1 MLAKFLKSRWGFI
14 SISLLF
20 SILIASYALAS
31 QESVVIKSME
41 KELNRCF
48 EKLSSVQP
56 HPLYYLGYEITEIEE
71 TRLSSSL
78 GTIIED
84 KKKNLRYLDVDARVG
99 NNQLD
104 NTHEI
109 RGEIDYLSLIPRE
122 VQISVEDN
130 EAAIRQRLWLETE
143 KRFKEA
149 QDRYTK
155 VLTNKA
161 VKVEEEDLSDD
172 FSLEEPQIYVEE
184 PAKIEFDPAPW
195 KAKLRKFSQVFK
207 EYPEILNSTVFLG
220 VKCLNRYIVNSEGTR
235 IQTGDRYVRL
245 HLSCQGKADDGMELR
260 RSENFD
266 ADDPEKLPKD
276 EEVLEAIHKMVNELL
291 ALKEAPLVE
300 PYAGPAILVNRASG
314 VFFHE
319 IFGHRIEGHRQK
331 SEREGQTFAK
341 KVGAKILPEF
351 ISVYDDATK
360 KEYNGTF
367 LRGYYKYDDEGIKSQ
382 KVTVVEDGV
391 LKNFLMSRSP
401 VEGFLKSNGHGRREY
416 GRQVVARQGNLI
428 VESQKTVSYDRLKE
442 MLIDECKE
450 QGKPYGLI
458 FEDIAGGF
466 TTTQRTGPQT
476 FKVIPLLV
484 YRVYSDGRPDEVVR
498 GVDIVGTP
506 LASFTKIIAT
516 GDDYDVF
523 NGTCGAE
530 SGWVPVSAVS
540 PSILVSEIEVEK
552 KMKGQEKP
560 PILPPPHK

>member
-1 MLAKFLKSRWGFI
+1 MLSKSLRWGFVLI
-14 SISLLF
+14 LF
-20 SILIASYALAS
+20 LFLTVTYALAS
-31 QESVVIKSME
+31 QESVVLKAMG

-48 EKLSSVQP
+48 EKLGSVQP
-56 HPLYYLGYEITEIEE
+56 YPLYYLGYEISEIDQ
-71 TRLSSSL
+71 TRLTSSF
-78 GTIIED
+78 GTITED
-84 KKKNLRYLDVDARVG
+84 RKTRSRYLDVDVRVG

-109 RGEIDYLSLIPRE
+109 RGEIDYSRFIPRE

-143 KRFKEA
+143 KRFKKA
-149 QDRYTK
+149 QDRYTR

-172 FSLEEPQIYVEE
+172 FSVEKPEIFVEE
-184 PAKIEFDPAPW
+184 PIKIEFDPAPW
-195 KAKLRKFSQVFK
+195 KTKLKKFSLVFK
-207 EYPEILNSTVFLG
+207 EYPEILSSRVSLSTMY
-220 VKCLNRYIVNSEGTR
+220 LNRYIVNSEGTK
-235 IQTGDRYVRL
+235 IQTKNSYIRL
-245 HLSCQGKADDGMELR
+245 HLFCEGKAEDGMQLR
-260 RSENFD
+260 RYETFD
-266 ADDPEKLPKD
+266 AEDPKRLPKD
-276 EEVLEAIHKMVNELL
+276 EEILKAIDKMVDELL
-291 ALKEAPLVE
+291 ALQEAPLVE

-331 SEREGQTFAK
+331 SEMEGQTFTK
-341 KVGAKILPEF
+341 KVGEKILPEF

-367 LRGYYKYDDEGIKSQ
+367 LRGYYKYDDEGVKSQ
-382 KVTVVEDGV
+382 RVTVVEDGV

-401 VEGFLKSNGHGRREY
+401 VEGFPRSNGHGRRDY

-428 VESQKTVSYDRLKE
+428 VESNNTVSYAQLRE
-442 MLIDECKE
+442 MLIEECKK

-458 FEDIAGGF
+458 FEDISGGF
-466 TTTQRTGPQT
+466 TSTERWGPQT
-476 FKVIPLLV
+476 FKVLPLLV

-506 LASFTKIIAT
+506 LASFAKIIAT
-516 GDDYDVF
+516 GDDYDIF

-530 SGWVPVSAVS
+530 SGWVPVSGVS

-552 KMKGQEKP
+552 KFKEQEKP

>member
-1 MLAKFLKSRWGFI
+1 MLSKGLKWAFI
-14 SISLLF
+14 LVLSLVLA
-20 SILIASYALAS
+20 LPCALAA
-31 QESVVIKSME
+31 QESVVLKAMG

-48 EKLSSVQP
+48 ETLSSVQP
-56 HPLYYLGYEITEIEE
+56 HPLYFLSYEISEIDE
-71 TRLSSSL
+71 TRLIASL
-78 GTIIED
+78 GAVTD
-84 KKKNLRYLDVDARVG
+84 DAKTRSRYLDVDVRVG
-99 NNQLD
+99 SPQLD

-109 RGEIDYLSLIPRE
+109 RGEFDFSSFMPKE

-172 FSLEEPQIYVEE
+172 FSVEEPQVYAEE
-184 PAKIEFDPAPW
+184 LAKIEFDPGPW
-195 KAKLRKFSQVFK
+195 KARLKNFSLIFK
-207 EYPEILNSTVFLG
+207 EYPDILNSRVLLS
-220 VKCLNRYIVNSEGTR
+220 VKCINRYIVNSEGGR

-245 HLSCQGKADDGMELR
+245 HLSCEGKADDGMELR
-260 RSENFD
+260 RYESFD
-266 ADDPEKLPKD
+266 ADHVNKLPDD
-276 EEVLEAIHKMVNELL
+276 EKIVDAIHRMVDELL
-291 ALKEAPLVE
+291 TLREAPLVE

-331 SEREGQTFAK
+331 SETEGQTFAK
-341 KVGAKILPEF
+341 KVGEKILPEF
-351 ISVYDDATK
+351 ISVYDDATQ
-360 KEYNGTF
+360 KEHNGTF
-367 LRGYYKYDDEGIKSQ
+367 LRGYYKYDDEGVKSQ
-382 KVTVVEDGV
+382 RVTVVEDGV

-401 VEGFLKSNGHGRREY
+401 VEGFPGSNGHGRREY

-428 VESQKTVSYDRLKE
+428 VESRNAVSYTRLKE
-442 MLIDECKE
+442 MLIEECKK

-466 TTTQRTGPQT
+466 TTTQRYGPQT

-506 LASFTKIIAT
+506 LASFAKIIAT
-516 GDDYDVF
+516 GDDYDIF

-530 SGWVPVSAVS
+530 SGRVPVSAVS

-552 KMKGQEKP
+552 KFKEQEKP

>member
-1 MLAKFLKSRWGFI
+1 MVSKLPRLKWG
-14 SISLLF
+14 SISALL
-20 SILIASYALAS
+20 LCLALTVPYAWAS
-31 QESVVIKSME
+31 QESVVLEAME

-48 EKLSSVQP
+48 EKLSSVEP
-56 HPLYYLGYEITEIEE
+56 HPLYFLAYEISEIDEI
-71 TRLSSSL
+71 RLSSTF
-78 GTIIED
+78 GTITQD
-84 KKKNLRYLDVDARVG
+84 AKSRSRYLNVDIRVG
-99 NNQLD
+99 NNKLD

-109 RGEIDYLSLIPRE
+109 RGEMDYSLFIPRV
-122 VQISVEDN
+122 VQISVEENQD
-130 EAAIRQRLWLETE
+130 AIRQRLWLETE
-143 KRFKEA
+143 KRFKQA

-172 FSLEEPQIYVEE
+172 FSVEEPQVFVEA
-184 PAKIEFDPAPW
+184 PAKVEFDPVPW
-195 KAKLRKFSQVFK
+195 KAKLKSFSRVFK
-207 EYPEILNSTVFLG
+207 EYPEILNSQVSLS
-220 VKCLNRYIVNSEGTR
+220 VKSLNRYIVNSEGTK
-235 IQTGDRYVRL
+235 IQTGNRYIRL
-245 HLSCQGKADDGMELR
+245 HLSCEGKADDGMELR
-260 RSENFD
+260 RYENFD
-266 ADDPEKLPKD
+266 ADDLSKLPEDD
-276 EEVLEAIHKMVNELL
+276 EVEKIIRKIVDELL
-291 ALKEAPLVE
+291 ALREAPLVE

-331 SEREGQTFAK
+331 SEMEGQTFTK
-341 KVGAKILPEF
+341 KVGEEILPEF
-351 ISVYDDATK
+351 ISVYDDATQR
-360 KEYNGTF
+360 EYNGTF
-367 LRGYYKYDDEGIKSQ
+367 LRGYYKYDDEGVKSQ
-382 KVTVVEDGV
+382 RVTVVEDGV

-401 VEGFLKSNGHGRREY
+401 VEGFPKSNGHGRREY

-428 VESQKTVSYDRLKE
+428 VESEKTVSYPKLKE
-442 MLIDECKE
+442 MLIEECKK

-466 TTTQRTGPQT
+466 TSTGRFGTQT

-484 YRVYSDGRPDEVVR
+484 YRVYTDERPHEVVR

-506 LASFTKIIAT
+506 LTSFAKIIAT

-530 SGWVPVSAVS
+530 SGPVPVSGVS

-552 KMKGQEKP
+552 KFKEQEKP

>member
-1 MLAKFLKSRWGFI
+1 MLSKLLKLKWGFI
-14 SISLLF
+14 SVLF
-20 SILIASYALAS
+20 SFLILTVSYALAA
-31 QESVVIKSME
+31 QESAVLKAME

-56 HPLYYLGYEITEIEE
+56 HPLYFLGYEISEIDE
-71 TRLSSSL
+71 TRLSSSF
-78 GTIIED
+78 GTITQD
-84 KKKNLRYLDVDARVG
+84 TKSRSRYLDVDARVG
-99 NNQLD
+99 NNKLD

-109 RGEIDYLSLIPRE
+109 RGEMDYSRFIPRI
-122 VQISVEDN
+122 VQISIEDN

-143 KRFKEA
+143 KRFKES
-149 QDRYTK
+149 QDRFTK

-172 FSLEEPQIYVEE
+172 FTMEEPEVFAEE
-184 PAKIEFDPAPW
+184 PAKIEFDPTPW
-195 KAKLRKFSQVFK
+195 KAKLKKFSLAFK
-207 EYPEILNSTVFLG
+207 EYPEILNSQVSLN
-220 VKCLNRYIVNSEGTR
+220 VKCVNRYIVNSEGTR
-235 IQTGDRYVRL
+235 IQTGERYIRL
-245 HLSCQGKADDGMELR
+245 HLSCEGKANDGMGLR
-260 RSENFD
+260 RYQGFD
-266 ADDPEKLPKD
+266 ADDLKMLPKD
-276 EEVLEAIHKMVNELL
+276 EEVLKAIQGMVDELL
-291 ALKEAPLVE
+291 ALREAPLVE

-331 SEREGQTFAK
+331 SEMEGQTFAK
-341 KVGAKILPEF
+341 KVGEKILPEF

-367 LRGYYKYDDEGIKSQ
+367 LRGYYKYDDEGVKSQ
-382 KVTVVEDGV
+382 RITVVEDGV

-401 VEGFLKSNGHGRREY
+401 VEGFPKSNGHGRREY

-428 VESQKTVSYDRLKE
+428 VESSNTVSYPKLRQ
-442 MLIDECKE
+442 MLIEECKK

-458 FEDIAGGF
+458 FKDISGGF
-466 TTTQRTGPQT
+466 TSTGRYGPQT

-506 LASFTKIIAT
+506 LASFSKIILT
-516 GDDYDVF
+516 GDDYDIF

-552 KMKGQEKP
+552 KFKEQEKP

>member
-1 MLAKFLKSRWGFI
+1 MLSRSLTLKWGFI
-14 SISLLF
+14 LMLFSLL
-20 SILIASYALAS
+20 ILSVPYASLS
-31 QESVVIKSME
+31 QESTVLKAME

-48 EKLSSVQP
+48 VKLSSVQP
-56 HPLYYLGYEITEIEE
+56 HPLYFLGYEISEIDE
-71 TRLSSSL
+71 TRISASFGAITQDAKSRS
-78 GTIIED
+78 
-84 KKKNLRYLDVDARVG
+84 RYLDVDARVG
-99 NNQLD
+99 SNQLD

-109 RGEIDYLSLIPRE
+109 RGDMDYSQFMPRI
-122 VQISVEDN
+122 VAISVEDN
-130 EAAIRQRLWLETE
+130 EAALRQRLWLETE
-143 KRFKEA
+143 NRFKQS

-172 FSLEEPQIYVEE
+172 FTFEEPQIYVEE
-184 PAKIEFDPAPW
+184 VAKIEFDPAPW
-195 KAKLRKFSQVFK
+195 KVKLKSFSLIFR
-207 EYPEILNSTVFLG
+207 EHPEILNSQVSLS
-220 VKCLNRYIVNSEGTR
+220 VKSLNRYIVNSEGTR
-235 IQTGDRYVRL
+235 IQTGDRYIRL
-245 HLSCQGKADDGMELR
+245 HLSCEGKADDGMELR
-260 RSENFD
+260 RYESFD
-266 ADDPEKLPKD
+266 VDELDKLPEDD
-276 EEVLEAIHKMVNELL
+276 EVKKAIHRMVDELL
-291 ALKEAPLVE
+291 TLREAPLVE

-331 SEREGQTFAK
+331 SEMEGQTFTK
-341 KVGAKILPEF
+341 KVGEKILPDF
-351 ISVYDDATK
+351 VSVYDDATL

-367 LRGYYKYDDEGIKSQ
+367 LRGYYKYDDEGVKSQ
-382 KVTVVEDGV
+382 RVTVVEDGV

-401 VEGFLKSNGHGRREY
+401 VEGFPKSNGHGRREY

-428 VESQKTVSYDRLKE
+428 VESKKSVLYEELRKT
-442 MLIDECKE
+442 LIEECKK

-466 TTTQRTGPQT
+466 TSTGRYGPQT

-484 YRVYSDGRPDEVVR
+484 YRVYSDERPDEVVR

-506 LASFTKIIAT
+506 LASFSKIILT
-516 GDDYDVF
+516 GDDYDIF

-552 KMKGQEKP
+552 KFKEQEKP
-560 PILPPPHK
+560 PILPPPGN

>member
-1 MLAKFLKSRWGFI
+1 MLAKLLKSRWGFI
-14 SISLLF
+14 SISFLF
-20 SILIASYALAS
+20 LILTASYALAS
-31 QESVVIKSME
+31 QESVVVKSME

-109 RGEIDYLSLIPRE
+109 RGEIDYLSLMPRE

-172 FSLEEPQIYVEE
+172 FSIEEPQIYVEE

-266 ADDPEKLPKD
+266 ADDPDKLPTD
-276 EEVLEAIHKMVNELL
+276 EEVLEAIHRMVNELL

-331 SEREGQTFAK
+331 SEMEGQTFAK
-341 KVGAKILPEF
+341 KVGEKILPEF

-367 LRGYYKYDDEGIKSQ
+367 LRGYYKYDDEGVKSQ

-442 MLIDECKE
+442 MLIEECKE
-450 QGKPYGLI
+450 QGKPCGLI

-466 TTTQRTGPQT
+466 TTTQRYGPQT

-560 PILPPPHK
+560 PILPPPYK

>member
-1 MLAKFLKSRWGFI
+1 MLSRLFKARWNFVAMLFMFL
-14 SISLLF
+14 LLTLPNAF
-20 SILIASYALAS
+20 AS
-31 QESVVIKSME
+31 QESVVIKAME

-48 EKLSSVQP
+48 DKLSTIQP
-56 HPLYYLGYEITEIEE
+56 HPLYFLGYEIKEIDEI
-71 TRLSSSL
+71 RISSSL

-84 KKKNLRYLDVDARVG
+84 KRTNSRYLDVDVRVG

-109 RGEIDYLSLIPRE
+109 RGGIDYTLYIPRVVE
-122 VQISVEDN
+122 VSVEDN
-130 EAAIRQRLWLETE
+130 ETAIRQRIWLETE
-143 KRFKEA
+143 KRFKQA

-172 FSLEEPQIYVEE
+172 FSKEEPQTYVEA
-184 PAKIEFDPAPW
+184 PVKIEFDPIPW
-195 KAKLRKFSQVFK
+195 KEKLKKFSQVFK
-207 EYPEILNSTVFLG
+207 EYPEVLNSRVFLSTKS
-220 VKCLNRYIVNSEGTR
+220 VNRYIVNSEGTK
-235 IQTGDRYVRL
+235 IQTGDSYIRL
-245 HLSCQGKADDGMELR
+245 YLTCEGKADDGMDLR
-260 RSENFD
+260 RYESFD
-266 ADDPEKLPKD
+266 ASSINGLPEDK
-276 EEVLEAIHKMVNELL
+276 EILEAIHRMIDELL
-291 ALKEAPLVE
+291 ALREAPLVE

-331 SEREGQTFAK
+331 SEMEGQTFAK
-341 KVGAKILPEF
+341 KVGERILPDF
-351 ISVYDDATK
+351 ISVYDDATQ
-360 KEYNGTF
+360 KEHNGTF
-367 LRGYYKYDDEGIKSQ
+367 LRGYYKYDDEGVKAQ
-382 KVTVVEDGV
+382 KVTVVENGV

-401 VEGFLKSNGHGRREY
+401 VEGFPKSNGHGRREY

-428 VESQKTVSYDRLKE
+428 VESQKFVSYDQLRE
-442 MLIDECKE
+442 MLIEECKK
-450 QGKPYGLI
+450 QDKPYGLV
-458 FEDIAGGF
+458 FEDISGGF
-466 TTTQRTGPQT
+466 TTTQRYGPQT

-506 LASFTKIIAT
+506 LASFAKIIAT
-516 GDDYDVF
+516 GDDYGIF

-560 PILPPPHK
+560 PILPPPGK